1 LNEVL
6 DFIPPQSIG
15 SLIGQFVR
23 DCELKSKSGES
34 LFEDVSNDYGIVREF
49 DNSYADVEKDLKMV
63 ESRLQGME
71 RVGELQKELQRYEEA
86 LRRLQTER
94 DTLNMQKGSYTTS
107 RDRCGTERNELTL
120 KDDNNRKIEVY
131 KAYAEYMYDTLSA
144 LYAQQEGATRD
155 ELEKVVNEIFKQI
168 YNGGF
173 SLKIDEKYNIQVIV
187 NDFEGYLDDVET
199 STAQSISIIF
209 AFITGVIK
217 MARKSK
223 NPDNEMLISEP
234 YPLVMDAP
242 LSSFDK
248 RRIKTVCESLPEVA
262 EQVIIFIKDTDGEI
276 AEEYMSGKV
285 GARYL
290 FSKKNEFE
298 TELTER

>member
-1 LNEVL
+1 
-6 DFIPPQSIG
+6 
-15 SLIGQFVR
+15 
-23 DCELKSKSGES
+23 
-34 LFEDVSNDYGIVREF
+34 
-49 DNSYADVEKDLKMV
+49 
-63 ESRLQGME
+63 
-71 RVGELQKELQRYEEA
+71 
-86 LRRLQTER
+86 
-94 DTLNMQKGSYTTS
+94 
-107 RDRCGTERNELTL
+107 
-120 KDDNNRKIEVY
+120 
-131 KAYAEYMYDTLSA
+131 MYDTLSA

-168 YNGGF
+168 YDGGF
-173 SLKIDEKYNIQVIV
+173 SLKIDAKYNIQVIV
-187 NDFEGYLDDVET
+187 NDFEGYTDDVET

-209 AFITGVIK
+209 AFIAGVIK

-223 NPDNEMLISEP
+223 SPDNEMLVSEP

-276 AEEYMSGKV
+276 AEEYMSSKV